1 MNNRFVF
8 GIDFGTES
16 ARAVLVEV
24 STGKLAALATESYK
38 HGVITDFLPDTSI
51 RLESQWALQ
60 NPQDYI
66 DSLISVVKTCIKTSG
81 VNPEQVIGIGVD
93 FTASTVLPID
103 KNGNPLCFDPNYR
116 NNPHSWVKLWKH
128 HAAEKEAAD
137 LNELAKQRDE
147 HFLRY
152 YGGSISPEWM
162 LPKVFQII
170 REAPEIYDATYR
182 FIEAGDWIVFRLT
195 GELKRN
201 SCAAGY
207 KGMWNKKNGY
217 PVSDFLKAL
226 HPKLE
231 HFVQD
236 KLDQEVYP
244 VGQYA
249 GKLTRKMAAE
259 LGLTENVS
267 VATATI
273 DAHAAVPGSGIVEPG
288 KMLMVMGTSICH
300 MIMAED
306 EKFIPGVNGV
316 VEDGILPGFFGYEA
330 GQAAGGDTL
339 AWFVRNG
346 VPSEYKEEAEKRN
359 CSVYALL
366 EEKVKSIRPGQSGLI
381 ALDWL
386 NGNRSILNNP
396 ILTGLVLG
404 ITLETKPEDIYLAFM
419 ESLAF
424 GTRTIIESFENGG
437 IPVHKL
443 YACGGL
449 PLKNQLLM
457 QIFANVTGK
466 NIEVVT
472 SPNASALGAA
482 MFGAIAAGKSIGGYD
497 TIFEAAQAMS
507 DKNTV
512 QYTADP
518 KAHQVYNQLYQC
530 YKSLHDYFG
539 SERDSVMKQL
549 KEIKKSIE

>member
-1 MNNRFVF
+1 
-8 GIDFGTES
+8 
-16 ARAVLVEV
+16 
-24 STGKLAALATESYK
+24 
-38 HGVITDFLPDTSI
+38 
-51 RLESQWALQ
+51 
-60 NPQDYI
+60 
-66 DSLISVVKTCIKTSG
+66 
-81 VNPEQVIGIGVD
+81 
-93 FTASTVLPID
+93 
-103 KNGNPLCFDPNYR
+103 
-116 NNPHSWVKLWKH
+116 
-128 HAAEKEAAD
+128 
-137 LNELAKQRDE
+137 
-147 HFLRY
+147 
-152 YGGSISPEWM
+152 
-162 LPKVFQII
+162 
-170 REAPEIYDATYR
+170 
-182 FIEAGDWIVFRLT
+182 
-195 GELKRN
+195 
-201 SCAAGY
+201 
-207 KGMWNKKNGY
+207 
-217 PVSDFLKAL
+217 
-226 HPKLE
+226 
-231 HFVQD
+231 
-236 KLDQEVYP
+236 
-244 VGQYA
+244 
-249 GKLTRKMAAE
+249 
-259 LGLTENVS
+259 
-267 VATATI
+267 
-273 DAHAAVPGSGIVEPG
+273 
-288 KMLMVMGTSICH
+288 MLMVMGTSICH